1 MTLEELEVYV
11 LSLETNF
18 GATVSQINSELL
30 NFSST
35 LDEFDTILGNFE
47 KEVAV
52 LRGRVDGLEAKV
64 GELENQIPIAKRTKS
79 ALLIIDVYDFNT
91 KTMKKTIKVCKGP
104 SPPNGAIYRRFSG
117 DDVAIFSTSHESF
130 AFDDDNETGF
140 FRNLNL
146 RDSEQSSITGKEL
159 IIGRGC
165 YNGRY
170 YNNVGV
176 FPTEKGSLFIVNRQK
191 LV

>member
-1 MTLEELEVYV
+1 MTLEELEAYV

-18 GATVSQINSELL
+18 GATVSQINSELSNL
-30 NFSST
+30 SST
-35 LDEFDTILGNFE
+35 LDELDASLRNFE

-52 LRGRVDGLEAKV
+52 LKGRVDGMEARVGFLETEISV
-64 GELENQIPIAKRTKS
+64 TKNVRS
-79 ALLIIDVYDFNT
+79 ALLIIDVYDFRT

-104 SPPNGAIYRRFSG
+104 SPPQGLYRKFSG
-117 DDVAIFSTSHESF
+117 DDVAIFSSAHESF
-130 AFDDDNETGF
+130 AIDDDNDTGF

-146 RDSEQSSITGKEL
+146 RDSGSSSITGKDL
-159 IIGRGC
+159 IMGRGC

-176 FPTEKGSLFIVNRQK
+176 FPTEKGSVLIVNRNK
-191 LV
+191 LI